1 MKKLLFRGFLVI
13 VVLVLVGLVAL
24 YFSLNSI
31 IKDQVQTQGT
41 QATGVQTD
49 LQSVNLNPFGG
60 KLSLNEL
67 TLHNPEGFSDAKIFS
82 LGEAD
87 VNVKLSSL
95 LADEIVVPNVDLDGA
110 TILIEL
116 DGLNLNTLKLLENI
130 QGSGEGDDA
139 GEEGQSPEPAP
150 DGDTRGYVINNLNIT
165 NTKLVGRVSV
175 PGGIEQDIDLT
186 LADINKTDV
195 RGVELSDVIAFAVE
209 TILINASREVTA
221 VVPNLEQLGGQVES
235 IANDVL
241 GDVGGRIDQA
251 VPGAGEAVK
260 NAAGKEV
267 GKALEGIFGKPA
279 DRDAESGSG
288 NDTDNTPAE

>member
-31 IKDQVQTQGT
+31 IKDQVETQGT
-41 QATGVQTD
+41 QATGVQTQ

-60 KLSLNEL
+60 KLSLNDL
-67 TLHNPEGFSDAKIFS
+67 TLNNPEGFSDAKIFK

-95 LADEIVVPNVDLDGA
+95 WSGDEVVVPNVDLDGA

-116 DGLNLNTLKLLENI
+116 DGLDLNTLKLLENI

-139 GEEGQSPEPAP
+139 GEDGESPEPSA
-150 DGDTRGYVINNLNIT
+150 DGETRGYLIQNLNIT

-186 LADINKTDV
+186 LADIQKTDV

-241 GDVGGRIDQA
+241 GNVGQKIDAQ

-260 NAAGKEV
+260 NAAGEEV
-267 GKALEGIFGKPA
+267 NKALRGIFGEPKGES
-279 DRDAESGSG
+279 DAEESES
-288 NDTDNTPAE
+288 E